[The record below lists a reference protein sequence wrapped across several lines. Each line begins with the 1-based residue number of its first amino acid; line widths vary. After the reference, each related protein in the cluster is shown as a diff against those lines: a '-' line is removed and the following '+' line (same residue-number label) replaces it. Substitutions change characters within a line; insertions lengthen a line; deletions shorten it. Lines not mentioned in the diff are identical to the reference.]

1 MAGNSNSGRRK
12 VPTALKLLRGN
23 PGKRR
28 LEPELEPAP
37 APVTASFDE
46 PPAELAGDARARAE
60 WRRVA
65 PVLRLCGLISEAE
78 RSALVSLCFEW
89 SAYLAARAKLRK
101 DGAVKVR
108 DGVAR
113 VSPYIDVADRALGH
127 CHRLWSELGLTP
139 SGRAKVARLPA
150 ARAPA
155 PSSATPVSKWGGML

>member
-28 LEPELEPAP
+28 LEPELEPTPAP
-37 APVTASFDE
+37 ADPSFDI
-46 PPAELAGDARARAE
+46 PPAELAGDTRARRE

-65 PVLRLCGLISEAE
+65 PVLRSCGLVTSAE
-78 RSALVSLCFEW
+78 RSALIALCMEW
-89 SAYLAARAKLRK
+89 SNYLEARATLRK
-101 DGAVKVR
+101 DGAVTVR

-113 VSPYIDVADRALGH
+113 VSPHVDVADRALGH
-127 CHRLWSELGLTP
+127 CQRLWGELGLTP

-150 ARAPA
+150 ARAA
-155 PSSATPVSKWGGML
+155 ASSTTPVSKWGGLI

>member
-155 PSSATPVSKWGGML
+155 SSASTPVSKWGGML